1 MNKKNFYIAVVLFLV
16 SASIWFLVKK
26 FESHA
31 PVVIQNQKIEFLN
44 KKRTLDFRVEDL
56 ETGLRSITVI
66 IVQNKFQKEIY
77 TEEFK
82 GNILLG
88 KGDTNYKDIQI
99 DFDPVEMKLKEG
111 SLALIIKVNDYS
123 WRKRFTGN
131 VTVFKQIFTIDRTPP
146 SLTCLSTQHYINQ
159 GGTGLV
165 VYQTTDDSVKNGAY
179 VGDIFFSGFPVTAPT
194 SKNLYIAYFAIP
206 YNKKEP
212 RIELMSQDKAGN
224 ESRAGFYYSIRKKAF
239 RRDSITI
246 SDKFLQRKMPQFF
259 SFDETLPGKP
269 LIECFL
275 KINNQLRQE
284 NNQKILEICRHPAPE
299 ALWEGR
305 FLRLPNAKTSA
316 LFADQRAYFYK
327 GKKIDQQVH
336 LGIDLASIAHAQVP
350 ATNNGIVIFAGELG
364 IYGKTIIIDHGQN
377 IFSMYSHLSTFNI
390 TQDQKI
396 NKGDII
402 GTSGDTGLAGGD
414 HLHFAMLVGEVF
426 VNPIEWWDKHWIDD
440 NIILKLNLIK

>member
-1 MNKKNFYIAVVLFLV
+1 MNQKNFFIVVVLFLV

-26 FESHA
+26 LESHA

-44 KKRTLDFRVEDL
+44 KKRILDFRVEDL
-56 ETGLRSITVI
+56 ETGLQSISVV

-82 GNILLG
+82 GNLLLG
-88 KGDTNYKDIQI
+88 KGDIHYKDVSI

-111 SLALIIKVNDYS
+111 SVALIIKVNDYS
-123 WRKRFTGN
+123 WRNRFTGN
-131 VTVFKQIFTIDRTPP
+131 VTSFKEVFTIDRTPP
-146 SLTCLSTQHYINQ
+146 SLTCLSTQHYINR

-165 VYQTTDDSVKNGAY
+165 VYQTTDDSVKNG
-179 VGDIFFSGFPVTAPT
+179 VSIGDIFFSGFPVAAST
-194 SKNLYIAYFAIP
+194 SENVYIAYFAVP

-212 RIELMSQDKAGN
+212 RIELLSQDKAGN
-224 ESRAGFYYSIRKKAF
+224 ESRAGFYYSIREKTF
-239 RRDSITI
+239 RRDSLTI
-246 SDKFLQRKMPQFF
+246 SDRFLQRKMPQFF
-259 SFDETLPGKP
+259 SFDESLQGKP
-269 LIECFL
+269 LVESFL
-275 KINNQLRQE
+275 KINNQLRKE
-284 NNQKILEICRHPAPE
+284 NNQRILEICRHSAPE
-299 ALWEGR
+299 ALWKGR

-316 LFADQRAYFYK
+316 LFADLRTYLYK

-350 ATNNGIVIFAGELG
+350 AGNNGIVIFAGELG
-364 IYGKTIIIDHGQN
+364 IYGRTVIIDHGQN
-377 IFSMYSHLSTFNI
+377 IFSMYSHLSTFNV

-402 GTSGDTGLAGGD
+402 GTSGDSGLAGGD
-414 HLHFAMLVGEVF
+414 HLHFGMLVGEVF